1 MEKHLVSRFPVS
13 VSLRVL
19 QYGFVLA
26 VSVMSSAWAGSPST
40 EPVGTFDVVGV
51 SITELAQAQ
60 GQGRVTSVQL
70 VDLYLARI
78 ARLDR
83 AGPSLHSVLALNP
96 RARADALALDRER
109 AAGHVRGPL
118 HGIPLLIKDN
128 IETAD
133 PLPTT
138 AGSLALIDN
147 VGGRDA
153 PLIARLRAAG
163 AVILGKTNLSEW
175 ASMRSA
181 VSVSGWS
188 AVGGQTLN
196 PYALDR
202 SPCGSSSGSGA
213 AVAASLAAAAV
224 GTETDGSVT
233 CPASLNGVVGIKPTV
248 GLVSRTHVVP
258 LSHSQDTPG
267 PITHTVADAALL
279 LGVMAG
285 TDPQDAA
292 TAAADAHKW
301 TSSAAFAPAD
311 LKGVRVGVIRISNAL
326 PQVKEL
332 LNSAIKRLTE
342 AGVTVVEVDAPSG
355 DAQLGDQEETVLLTE
370 LKADLAAYLA
380 TTPAQVKARTLGDLI
395 QFNREHAAREMPI
408 FGQDLFEQAEL
419 TTGLQD
425 PVYLKAREDSRLAAG
440 RDGLDKLLESHQLQA
455 IIAPTMGPAYLID
468 TIAGDT
474 ISASGPG
481 GFPAIAGYPHLTLPM
496 GMVKG
501 LPVGLSLIGTAWTD
515 RSLLALGAGFERV
528 LGPVPGPRYLAH
540 TAMP

>member
-1 MEKHLVSRFPVS
+1 MRKQRVCRAWVS
-13 VSLRVL
+13 VSMRVL
-19 QYGFVLA
+19 QYSCALA
-26 VSVMSSAWAGSPST
+26 LSVICPAWSDSRSGQ
-40 EPVGTFDVVGV
+40 PVGTFNVVGV
-51 SITELAQAQ
+51 NIVELAQAQ
-60 GQGRVTSVQL
+60 QQGRVTSLQL
-70 VDLYLARI
+70 VDIYLSRI

-83 AGPSLHSVLALNP
+83 AGPALHSVLALNP
-96 RARADALALDRER
+96 RARADAIALDRER

-138 AGSLALIDN
+138 AGSLALAN
-147 VGGRDA
+147 NMGGRDA
-153 PLIARLRAAG
+153 PLVARLRAAG

-213 AVAASLAAAAV
+213 AVAASLVAAAV
-224 GTETDGSVT
+224 GTETDGSIT

-248 GLVSRTHVVP
+248 GLVSRTFVVP
-258 LSHSQDTPG
+258 ISHSQDTPG

-279 LGVMAG
+279 LGIMAG
-285 TDPQDAA
+285 TDPQDPA
-292 TAAADAHKW
+292 TASADAHRW
-301 TSSAAFAPAD
+301 NAGDTLLPTD
-311 LKGVRVGVIRISNAL
+311 LKGVRVGVMRISNAL
-326 PQVKEL
+326 PGVQAL
-332 LNSAIKRLTE
+332 LNTAIRRLTE
-342 AGVTVVEVDAPSG
+342 AGVTVVEVAAPSG
-355 DAQLGDQEETVLLTE
+355 DDHLSDQEETVLLTE
-370 LKADLAAYLA
+370 FKADLTAYLA
-380 TTPAQVKARTLGDLI
+380 TTPAQVQVRSLEELI
-395 QFNREHAAREMPI
+395 AFNREHASREMPI
-408 FGQDLFEQAEL
+408 FGQDLFEQAQASA
-419 TTGLQD
+419 GLQD
-425 PVYLKAREDSRLAAG
+425 PAYLKAREDSRLAAG
-440 RDGLDKLLESHQLQA
+440 RDGLDRILAAHQLQA

-474 ISASGPG
+474 VSASGPG

-515 RSLLALGAGFERV
+515 HSLLALGASVERE
-528 LGPVPGPRYLAH
+528 LGPVPAPRYIVN
-540 TAMP
+540 TAMQ